1 MRVLTAYPERLSD
14 KKTLYLADSPDSE
27 DVVEYGLQSVR
38 MHQGYALIKLKG
50 VESRDEADK
59 FRELFV
65 MVSMEDAIPLEEG
78 ELYLYQFI
86 GLKVQTEDG
95 HLLGEIVDIIET
107 GANDVYVVDSADYGE
122 VLIPDTE
129 EVILEIDI
137 DAGMVVVRLPEG
149 LLPNS

>member
-1 MRVLTAYPERLSD
+1 
-14 KKTLYLADSPDSE
+14 
-27 DVVEYGLQSVR
+27 